1 MKRALCILAAVAVL
15 TTGAIGQ
22 VRSES
27 GAAQAEAKKTLD
39 TYCVGCHN
47 SKVKAGELALDNLS
61 LDAVHQNAD
70 VWEKAIRKLRGRLM
84 PPPTSRQPDQREIDA
99 FVTWMEARL
108 DSARSGPVAGHVPA
122 QRLSRTEFATSVND
136 LLGIE
141 LDASQVLPAEIEVN
155 GFENIATA
163 LTVSPA
169 FLDQY
174 VAGARFAAK
183 LAVGDPTK
191 MTSATYLIQPS
202 EQPDHVDGLP
212 LGTRGGMKFRHN
224 FPADGEYRV
233 TIQDLGIDLYSRV
246 LDTRHRVIILIDG
259 REVFRGELGGTED
272 LRTVDRKGAPGRAEV
287 TSRFANLPVQVKA
300 GIHDVAVTFIER
312 ARVQSDEFV
321 GFLPGDEFSR
331 GDREPRLVSGVKVDG
346 PFNSPGVSE
355 TPSRRK
361 IFICRPAFAEATARS
376 REIPATEEACARRIA
391 ANLAR
396 GAFRRPVTEQDVDGL
411 MPFFNKGRE
420 SGFDAGIEQLVAAVL
435 VSPEFL
441 YRTIHLPAAATTGAV
456 RRTTT
461 GSVAGSTAYPLT
473 DLELASRLSFFLWSQ
488 GPDETLLATAAAGK
502 LSAPGALQTQALRM
516 LKDPRASRLV
526 RNFAIRALDLD
537 KLHQVVPDPNLFPT
551 FSDAL
556 RRDMST
562 ELESFISSI
571 LLEDRDVGDLL
582 TADHTFLNDRLAK
595 HYGIR
600 SVFGPQFRRVTLDD
614 ARRWGLM
621 GKGAVLLRTS
631 YGDRTSPVLRGAW
644 VLGKLMGTPPT
655 PPPPDVDT
663 DLSPAKG
670 EAPRTLRA
678 RLEQHRSN
686 PGCNQCHGVIDP
698 IGLALENF
706 DAVGRWRDVDSEA
719 KAPIDAKTVLP
730 NGRPVNGPAELRDA
744 LFGGRDLFVQ
754 AFTERLMMYALG
766 RELQAYDMP
775 QVRAAV
781 RRAATQGNRL
791 SAIVAGIVSSDAFR
805 MQAPPAPQPGAQVAM
820 GRLPPSR
827 AQRASAS
834 LAVAFGEGG
843 KAAPTTGKGD

>member
-1 MKRALCILAAVAVL
+1 MKRAFCILAAVAVL
-15 TTGAIGQ
+15 TPGAIGQ
-22 VRSES
+22 VRPDS
-27 GAAQAEAKKTLD
+27 GGGASAGQAKKTLD

-47 SKVKAGELALDNLS
+47 SRVKAGELALDTLS

-70 VWEKAIRKLRGRLM
+70 IWEKAIRKLRGRLM

-99 FVTWMEARL
+99 FVTWMEAQL
-108 DSARSGPVAGHVPA
+108 DSARGGQIAGHVPA

-136 LLGIE
+136 LLAIE
-141 LDASQVLPAEIEVN
+141 LDAVQILPAEIEVN

-163 LTVSPA
+163 LTVSPS

-174 VAGARFAAK
+174 VAAARLAAK

-191 MTSATYLIQPS
+191 VTSATYLLPPG

-224 FPADGEYRV
+224 FPADGEYRI
-233 TIQDLGIDLYSRV
+233 TILDLGIDLYSRV
-246 LDTRHRVIILIDG
+246 LDTRHRVIILVDG

-300 GIHDVAVTFIER
+300 GLHDVAVTFIER

-346 PFNSPGVSE
+346 PFNSPGVSD

-361 IFICRPAFAEATARS
+361 IFVCRPDS
-376 REIPATEEACARRIA
+376 RTPERTCARRIA

-411 MPFFNKGRE
+411 MPFFDKVRE
-420 SGFDAGIEQLVAAVL
+420 SGFDAGIEQLIAAVL

-441 YRTIHLPAAATTGAV
+441 YRTIHTPAASATGTIRPATTSPA
-456 RRTTT
+456 
-461 GSVAGSTAYPLT
+461 AGSAAYPLT

-488 GPDETLLATAAAGK
+488 GPDETLLAIAASGK
-502 LSAPGALQTQALRM
+502 LSALPTLQAQAQRM

-537 KLHQVVPDPNLFPT
+537 KLNQVVPDPNLFPT

-562 ELESFISSI
+562 EIESFITSI

-595 HYGIR
+595 HYGIP
-600 SVFGPQFRRVTLDD
+600 SVYGPQFRRVTVTDP
-614 ARRWGLM
+614 RRWGLM

-663 DLSPAKG
+663 DLSQVKG
-670 EAPRTLRA
+670 EVPKTLRA
-678 RLEQHRSN
+678 RLEQHRSK

-706 DAVGRWRDVDSEA
+706 DAVGRWRDVDQEA
-719 KAPIDAKTVLP
+719 KAPIDARTVLP
-730 NGRPVNGPAELRDA
+730 NGTPVNGPAELRDA
-744 LFGGRDLFVQ
+744 LFGGRDLFVR

-775 QVRAAV
+775 QVRAVV
-781 RRAATQGNRL
+781 RRAAAQGDQM
-791 SAIVAGIVSSDAFR
+791 SAIVSGIVSSDAFR
-805 MQAPPAPQPGAQVAM
+805 MQAPPASPPDARVAK
-820 GRLPPSR
+820 R
-827 AQRASAS
+827 
-834 LAVAFGEGG
+834 
-843 KAAPTTGKGD
+843 D

>member
-1 MKRALCILAAVAVL
+1 MISTGMKRALCIIATLGLL

-22 VRSES
+22 VRPET
-27 GAAQAEAKKTLD
+27 GAEQARKTLD

-47 SKVKAGELALDNLS
+47 SRVKAAGLALDSLP

-99 FVTWMEARL
+99 FVTWMEAKL
-108 DSARSGPVAGHVPA
+108 DAASGGPVAGHVPA
-122 QRLSRTEFATSVND
+122 QRLARTEFATSVND

-141 LDASQVLPAEIEVN
+141 LDAAQILPSEIEVN
-155 GFENIATA
+155 GFENIAAA

-174 VAGARFAAK
+174 VAAARFAAK

-191 MTSATYLIQPS
+191 VTSATYLLPPS

-233 TIQDLGIDLYSRV
+233 TILDLGIDLYSRV
-246 LDTRHRVIILIDG
+246 LDTRHRVVILVDG

-346 PFNSPGVSE
+346 PFNSPGVSD

-361 IFICRPAFAEATARS
+361 IFVCRPGAATATAGRS
-376 REIPATEEACARRIA
+376 SRDNTSEESCARRIA

-396 GAFRRPVTEQDVDGL
+396 GAFRRPVTEQDVEGL
-411 MPFFNKGRE
+411 MPFFEKGRE
-420 SGFDAGIEQLVAAVL
+420 SGFDSGIEQLVAAVL

-441 YRTIHLPAAATTGAV
+441 YRTIHTP
-456 RRTTT
+456 
-461 GSVAGSTAYPLT
+461 VAGGAAYPLT

-488 GPDETLLATAAAGK
+488 GPDETLLTVAAGGK
-502 LSAPGALQTQALRM
+502 LRAPGALQAQALRM

-526 RNFAIRALDLD
+526 RNFAIKSLDLD
-537 KLHQVVPDPNLFPT
+537 KLDQVVPDPNLFPA
-551 FSDAL
+551 FSNAL

-562 ELESFISSI
+562 EIESFISSI
-571 LLEDRDVGDLL
+571 LLEDRDLGDLL

-595 HYGIR
+595 HYGIP
-600 SVFGPQFRRVTLDD
+600 SVYGPQFRRVTLDD
-614 ARRWGLM
+614 PRRWGLM

-663 DLSPAKG
+663 DLSQAKG
-670 EAPRTLRA
+670 EAPKTLRA
-678 RLEQHRSN
+678 RLEQHRSK

-706 DAVGRWRDVDSEA
+706 DAVGRWRDVDQEA
-719 KAPIDAKTVLP
+719 KAPIDARTVLP

-775 QVRAAV
+775 QVRTVV

-791 SAIVAGIVSSDAFR
+791 SAIVSGIVSSDAFR
-805 MQAPPAPQPGAQVAM
+805 MQAPPAPQPGVQVA
-820 GRLPPSR
+820 
-827 AQRASAS
+827 QR
-834 LAVAFGEGG
+834 
-843 KAAPTTGKGD
+843 D

>member
-1 MKRALCILAAVAVL
+1 MPVPLAEKPDMKRALCILAAVAVL
-15 TTGAIGQ
+15 TTGAVGQEQ
-22 VRSES
+22 VRRQGS
-27 GAAQAEAKKTLD
+27 GDEQAQVKKTLD

-47 SKVKAGELALDNLS
+47 SRAKAGDLALDTLS
-61 LDAVHQNAD
+61 LDAVQQNAD
-70 VWEKAIRKLRGRLM
+70 VWEKAMRKLRGRLM

-99 FVTWMEARL
+99 FVTWMETQL
-108 DSARSGPVAGHVPA
+108 DSARGGLVAGHVPA

-141 LDASQVLPAEIEVN
+141 LDAAQILPAEIEVN

-163 LTVSPA
+163 LTVSPS

-174 VAGARFAAK
+174 VAGARLAAK

-191 MTSATYLIQPS
+191 MTSATYLLPPG

-233 TIQDLGIDLYSRV
+233 TILDLGIDLYSRV
-246 LDTRHRVIILIDG
+246 LDTRHRVVILVDG

-361 IFICRPAFAEATARS
+361 IFVCRPDSKTPER
-376 REIPATEEACARRIA
+376 ACARRIA
-391 ANLAR
+391 ASLAR

-411 MPFFNKGRE
+411 MPFFDKGRE
-420 SGFDAGIEQLVAAVL
+420 TSFDARIEQLIAAVL

-441 YRTIHLPAAATTGAV
+441 YRTVHTPAAPSASAI
-456 RRTTT
+456 RRTTSPNT
-461 GSVAGSTAYPLT
+461 GSAAYPLT

-488 GPDETLLATAAAGK
+488 GPDETLLAIAASGK
-502 LSAPGALQTQALRM
+502 LSAPGALQAQAQRM

-526 RNFAIRALDLD
+526 RNFAMRALDLD
-537 KLHQVVPDPNLFPT
+537 KLNQVVPDPNLFPT

-562 ELESFISSI
+562 EIESFISSI

-595 HYGIR
+595 HYGIA
-600 SVFGPQFRRVTLDD
+600 SVYGPQFRRVTLDD
-614 ARRWGLM
+614 PRRWGLM

-663 DLSPAKG
+663 DLSQAKG
-670 EAPRTLRA
+670 EAPKTLRA
-678 RLEQHRSN
+678 RLEQHRSK

-706 DAVGRWRDVDSEA
+706 DAVGRWRDVDQEA
-719 KAPIDAKTVLP
+719 KAPIDARTVLP
-730 NGRPVNGPAELRDA
+730 NGKAVNGPAELRDA
-744 LFGGRDLFVQ
+744 LFGGRDLFVR
-754 AFTERLMMYALG
+754 ALTERLMMYALG

-775 QVRAAV
+775 QVRAV
-781 RRAATQGNRL
+781 VHRAAAQGNRL
-791 SAIVAGIVSSDAFR
+791 SAIVSGIVSSDAFR
-805 MQAPPAPQPGAQVAM
+805 MQAPPAPQPGVQVAM
-820 GRLPPSR
+820 GRL
-827 AQRASAS
+827 
-834 LAVAFGEGG
+834 

>member
-15 TTGAIGQ
+15 TTGALGQ
-22 VRSES
+22 VRPDS
-27 GAAQAEAKKTLD
+27 GAEQAKKTLD

-47 SKVKAGELALDNLS
+47 SRVKAGELALDTLS

-70 VWEKAIRKLRGRLM
+70 AWEKAVRKLRGRLM

-99 FVTWMEARL
+99 FVAWMEAQL
-108 DSARSGPVAGHVPA
+108 DSPRGGTVAGHVPA

-136 LLGIE
+136 LLAIE
-141 LDASQVLPAEIEVN
+141 LDAAQILPAEIEVN

-174 VAGARFAAK
+174 VAAARLAAK
-183 LAVGDPTK
+183 LAVGDASK
-191 MTSATYLIQPS
+191 MTSATYLLPPG

-233 TIQDLGIDLYSRV
+233 TILDLGIDLYSRV
-246 LDTRHRVIILIDG
+246 LDTRHRVIILVDG

-346 PFNSPGVSE
+346 PFNSPGVSD

-361 IFICRPAFAEATARS
+361 IFVCRPDSKAPERT
-376 REIPATEEACARRIA
+376 CARRIA
-391 ANLAR
+391 ASLAR

-411 MPFFNKGRE
+411 MPFFDKGRDG
-420 SGFDAGIEQLVAAVL
+420 GFDAGIEQLIAAVL

-441 YRTIHLPAAATTGAV
+441 YRTIHTPAASATIRPAATSPAA
-456 RRTTT
+456 R
-461 GSVAGSTAYPLT
+461 SAAYSLT

-488 GPDETLLATAAAGK
+488 GPDETLLAVAAAGK
-502 LSAPGALQTQALRM
+502 LSAPLALQAQALRM

-537 KLHQVVPDPNLFPT
+537 KLDQVVPDPNLFPT
-551 FSDAL
+551 FSNAL

-562 ELESFISSI
+562 EVESFISSI
-571 LLEDRDVGDLL
+571 LLEDRDIGDLL

-595 HYGIR
+595 HYGIPA
-600 SVFGPQFRRVTLDD
+600 VYGPQFRRVTLDD

-663 DLSPAKG
+663 DLSQAKG
-670 EAPRTLRA
+670 EMPKTLRA
-678 RLEQHRSN
+678 RLEQHRSK

-706 DAVGRWRDVDSEA
+706 DAVGRWRDVDQEA
-719 KAPIDAKTVLP
+719 KAPIDARTVLP
-730 NGRPVNGPAELRDA
+730 NGTPVNGPADLRDA
-744 LFGGRDLFVQ
+744 LFGGRDLFVR
-754 AFTERLMMYALG
+754 AFTEKLMMYALG

-775 QVRAAV
+775 QVRAVV
-781 RRAATQGNRL
+781 RRAAAQGNRM
-791 SAIVAGIVSSDAFR
+791 SAIVSGIVSSDAFR
-805 MQAPPAPQPGAQVAM
+805 MQAPPASPPDVRVAK
-820 GRLPPSR
+820 R
-827 AQRASAS
+827 
-834 LAVAFGEGG
+834 
-843 KAAPTTGKGD
+843 D